1 MNKKEL
7 IVSILSIILLVIVTI
22 EISSHVV
29 KEKIKQNNQTTSVI
43 MTQTTTTSSEQTT
56 KKATKKV
63 VKTTKKVVKS
73 SGQVKSGTYKVTH
86 YGPDCKGCSGI
97 TASGYNVKNTIWYDD
112 YQYGKI
118 RIVASKNIPLYSVI
132 RMNDY
137 GDGNVIAI
145 VLDRCRYNGIIDVLV
160 SSEKEAAN
168 LGIKKNISIDVLRKG
183 K

>member
-1 MNKKEL
+1 MMNKKEL
-7 IVSILSIILLVIVTI
+7 IVSILSIILLVVVTV
-22 EISSHVV
+22 EISSHVI
-29 KEKIKQNNQTTSVI
+29 KDKIKQNNQTTSVI
-43 MTQTTTTSSEQTT
+43 MTQTTTTSSEPTT
-56 KKATKKV
+56 K
-63 VKTTKKVVKS
+63 KTTKKVVKS
-73 SGQVKSGTYKVTH
+73 SGQVKSGTYKITH

-145 VLDRCRYNGIIDVLV
+145 VLDRCRYNGIIDILV
-160 SSEKEAAN
+160 SSEKEASK
-168 LGIKKNISIDVLRKG
+168 LGIKKNVSIDILRRG